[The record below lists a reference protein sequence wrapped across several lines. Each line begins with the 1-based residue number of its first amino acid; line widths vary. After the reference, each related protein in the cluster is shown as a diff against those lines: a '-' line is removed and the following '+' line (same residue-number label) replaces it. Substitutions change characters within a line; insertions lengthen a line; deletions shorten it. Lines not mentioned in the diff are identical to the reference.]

1 MIAKKKG
8 GNTNMA
14 ESETR
19 KVEIMLPQAYELE
32 AEELMEFLENVTV
45 AGQQEFLN
53 FVRGANFTRRLLEGT
68 VKQAV

>member
-1 MIAKKKG
+1 
-8 GNTNMA
+8 MA
-14 ESETR
+14 EMENTR
-19 KVEIMLPQAYELE
+19 VEIMLPQSCKQE
-32 AEELMEFLENVTV
+32 AEELKEFLENVTA